1 MLPSVAL
8 WALLATTSHAA
19 YVQSRD
25 CSTDTAD
32 FRLIPEGLRASVN
45 ASRDTFDTDFHLVAN
60 YANGTQCDST
70 SPLDLVPVFTV
81 VDYNGAHQ
89 YPGQI
94 VNTSCAKYGPLEARL
109 RLEITSTFNRSTLLD
124 TFEITLDLMTHDSTP
139 LLCVEANLTPEVRP
153 WTQLLSFWL
162 PVLFFSVASL
172 VASWP
177 LQQTEHH
184 AVFSDAQD
192 RNNHRMARV
201 SEMLAYIQFIYF
213 SGALSLRYPGF
224 LQPLIGFSS
233 WSTLM
238 LPAGPVSNQSRYA
251 GVRDGIYET
260 NGTLTGEPGFVI
272 LSQITSSPG
281 MSMDWFNTIVFALIV
296 LLFFFVSI
304 HVRELLREQGCP
316 NLTNTSQKPLSRF
329 KERSWAVSRLFLSLF
344 LLPLSAW
351 STYQLSNRMVLQNSA
366 VAILALVLLLSS
378 FWWTWIHANSSADIG
393 LFVIQG
399 ETCLRG
405 QASKERTRKYHAL
418 NIFSLMLFRG
428 IIIGG
433 LQEHTHTQFGILLGL
448 ELLHLICTAYWSGVS
463 SLLSLSGVLY
473 GSRLVLFSL
482 HTAFLPGVT
491 DLPSKILLGYIIL
504 SWHLAVL
511 IGIFLIPIF
520 LELVHRSLAGW
531 TAKAGAT
538 DPEKTAPAMRVCSSS
553 KPDRSTKG
561 PAGLLFSAAGTHSHS
576 QYLADIIL
584 SRELRASSHGL
595 NDGVSVTDFLKFMKN
610 VQGEDLELET
620 SSLLSSFF
628 GSDSVPDLNSLEA
641 QVSSKSPK
649 ISISGISELFLSKQ
663 NLAIRK
669 TLRQYDLDR
678 PINEYFICSSHNTY
692 LMGRQVLTRSTV
704 QGYISALSQGCR
716 SIEVDCWDGR
726 DGQPIVKHGY
736 SLTASI
742 SFQDVI
748 DAINQYAFLASDFP
762 LWISLEVHCSPRQK
776 SIMAQIMRDTFGSKL
791 VTERLSDLLGPL
803 PSPSQLRGRILIK
816 AKVAKGVESSQEP
829 RVSNDIPA
837 SMRSSQDHGSL
848 TEAES
853 TDSTSTID
861 SSTINQEACSQ
872 ISQPQPPANDPLEEL
887 AVYGPGKR
895 LPRPSKVEATGNF
908 IYSVS
913 EANFKSYLKQKH
925 GESSLGFLNAQH
937 MVRVYPDASRIDS
950 SNLSPLQY
958 WRYGVQMAALNYQTN
973 DLNMGLNQAMF
984 NGGTDNSGY
993 VLKPERLR
1001 QPPELIPDHV
1011 QELRF
1016 SIDVLM
1022 TKDLCWPETTSE
1034 NASTYVQIKLLVAD
1048 AHKQDASQTKLRTR
1062 SIPLQ
1067 RHDVIL
1073 DSRLGFQVKTQY
1085 PSLVFLKWSVKLSS
1099 DTQGYPRESTLASG
1113 MAKLENLK
1121 QGYRLLPLKKSFQD
1135 EEGCGYLI
1143 CKLDKSF
1150 CDQDGAGSQGVG
1162 KRDTLV

>member
-1 MLPSVAL
+1 MLSSVAL
-8 WALLATTSHAA
+8 WVLLATTSHAA

-25 CSTDTAD
+25 CSVDTAD
-32 FRLIPEGLRASVN
+32 FRVIPEGLRASVN
-45 ASRDTFDTDFHLVAN
+45 ASRGTFDTDFHLVAN
-60 YANGTQCDST
+60 YANGTECDST

-109 RLEITSTFNRSTLLD
+109 RLEITSIFNRSTLLD
-124 TFEITLDLMTHDSTP
+124 TFEITLDLTTHDGTP

-153 WTQLLSFWL
+153 WTQLLSFWF

-172 VASWP
+172 AASWP

-184 AVFSDAQD
+184 AVFSDAQG
-192 RNNHRMARV
+192 RNYHRMARA

-238 LPAGPVSNQSRYA
+238 LPAGPVSDQSRYV

-260 NGTLTGEPGFVI
+260 NGTLTGAPGFVI

-281 MSMDWFNTIVFALIV
+281 MSMNWFNTIVFALIV

-304 HVRELLREQGCP
+304 HVRELLREQSCP
-316 NLTNTSQKPLSRF
+316 NSTNTSQKPLSRF

-351 STYQLSNRMVLQNSA
+351 STYQLSNLRMILQNSA

-378 FWWTWIHANSSADIG
+378 FWWTWIQANSSADIG

-399 ETCLRG
+399 ETRIRG

-418 NIFSLMLFRG
+418 NVFSLMLFRG
-428 IIIGG
+428 IIIG
-433 LQEHTHTQFGILLGL
+433 
-448 ELLHLICTAYWSGVS
+448 
-463 SLLSLSGVLY
+463 
-473 GSRLVLFSL
+473 
-482 HTAFLPGVT
+482 GVT

-511 IGIFLIPIF
+511 VAIFLIPTF
-520 LELVHRSLAGW
+520 LDLVHRGLAGW
-531 TAKAGAT
+531 TATAGAT
-538 DPEKTAPAMRVCSSS
+538 DAEKTAPAMRVSSS
-553 KPDRSTKG
+553 SESDRSTKG
-561 PAGLLFSAAGTHSHS
+561 PTGLLFSTAGTHSPSHF
-576 QYLADIIL
+576 LADIIL

-595 NDGVSVTDFLKFMKN
+595 NHGISVTDFLKFMKN
-610 VQGEDLELET
+610 VQGEDPGTEKH
-620 SSLLSSFF
+620 SLLSSYL
-628 GSDSVPDLNSLEA
+628 GSDSYSDLDGLEA
-641 QVSSKSPK
+641 QISSKSPK
-649 ISISGISELFLSKQ
+649 LPINEISEFLLSKQ

-669 TLRQYDLDR
+669 TPLQYDLDR

-742 SFQDVI
+742 GFQDAI
-748 DAINQYAFLASDFP
+748 DAINQYAFVASDFP

-776 SIMAQIMRDTFGSKL
+776 SIMAQIMRDTFGAKL
-791 VTERLSDLLGPL
+791 
-803 PSPSQLRGRILIK
+803 
-816 AKVAKGVESSQEP
+816 
-829 RVSNDIPA
+829 
-837 SMRSSQDHGSL
+837 DHGNL
-848 TEAES
+848 TETES
-853 TDSTSTID
+853 TDSTSTIN
-861 SSTINQEACSQ
+861 SSAISQEALSQ
-872 ISQPQPPANDPLEEL
+872 VPQSQSSVNGPLEEL

-895 LPRPSKVEATGNF
+895 LPRPSKVDAARNF
-908 IYSVS
+908 VYSVS
-913 EANFKSYLKQKH
+913 EANFKSYLKQKD
-925 GESSLGFLNAQH
+925 GGGSLGFLNTRH

-973 DLNMGLNQAMF
+973 DLNMGLNLAMF

-993 VLKPERLR
+993 VLKPKRLR

-1022 TKDLCWPETTSE
+1022 TKDLCWPETTWGD
-1034 NASTYVQIKLLVAD
+1034 ASVYIWMKILTAD
-1048 AHKQDASQTKLRTR
+1048 AHKQHASQTKKRT
-1062 SIPLQ
+1062 SSLPLQ

-1073 DSRLGFQVKTQY
+1073 DSRLEFQVETQY
-1085 PSLVFLKWSVKLSS
+1085 PSLIFLQWSVKLSS
-1099 DTQGYPRESTLASG
+1099 DSQGYPRHSTLASG
-1113 MAKLENLK
+1113 MAKLESLK

-1135 EEGCGYLI
+1135 EEDCGYLI
-1143 CKLDKSF
+1143 CKLHKSF
-1150 CDQDGAGSQGVG
+1150 CDQDGAGSEGVG
-1162 KRDTLV
+1162 R

>member
-1 MLPSVAL
+1 MLSSVAL

-25 CSTDTAD
+25 CSTDTAN

-45 ASRDTFDTDFHLVAN
+45 VSRDTFDTDFYLVAN
-60 YANGTQCDST
+60 YFNGTECNST
-70 SPLDLVPVFTV
+70 APLDLVPVFTV
-81 VDYNGAHQ
+81 VDYNGVHQ
-89 YPGQI
+89 YPGRI

-124 TFEITLDLMTHDSTP
+124 VFEITLDLTTHDDTP
-139 LLCVEANLTPEVRP
+139 LLCVEANLTPEVRL
-153 WTQLLSFWL
+153 WTRLVSFWL
-162 PVLFFSVASL
+162 PVLVFSVASL

-177 LQQTEHH
+177 LQRDEHH
-184 AVFSDAQD
+184 AIFPDAQN
-192 RNNHRMARV
+192 RNNNHHMTRAA
-201 SEMLAYIQFIYF
+201 EMLAYIQFIYF

-224 LQPLIGFSS
+224 LQPIIGFTS

-238 LPAGPVSNQSRYA
+238 LPAGPVSNQSRYV

-260 NGTLTGEPGFVI
+260 NGTLTGAPGFVI

-281 MSMDWFNTIVFALIV
+281 MSKNWFNTIAFALIV
-296 LLFFFVSI
+296 LLFFFVAI
-304 HVRELLREQGCP
+304 HVRELLREQGSP
-316 NLTNTSQKPLSRF
+316 NSRSNKSQEPLSRF
-329 KERSWAVSRLFLSLF
+329 RERSWAVARLFLSLF
-344 LLPLSAW
+344 MLPLSAW
-351 STYQLSNRMVLQNSA
+351 STYQLSDRRMVLQNSA
-366 VAILALVLLLSS
+366 VAIVALVLLLSS
-378 FWWTWIHANSSADIG
+378 FWWTWMQANSSADIG
-393 LFVIQG
+393 LFVIPG
-399 ETCLRG
+399 ETRVRG
-405 QASKERTRKYHAL
+405 KKSKEQARKYHAL
-418 NIFSLMLFRG
+418 NIFCLMLFRG

-433 LQEHTHTQFGILLGL
+433 LQAHTRTQFGVLLGL
-448 ELLHLICTAYWSGVS
+448 ELLHLLCTAYWSGGS
-463 SLLSLSGVLY
+463 ALLSLTGVLY
-473 GSRLVLFSL
+473 ESRVVLFSL

-520 LELVHRSLAGW
+520 LDLVHRGLAGW

-538 DPEKTAPAMRVCSSS
+538 EAEKTAPAMRVSSS
-553 KPDRSTKG
+553 SESDRSTKG
-561 PAGLLFSAAGTHSHS
+561 PFSAAGTYNHG
-576 QYLADIIL
+576 QYLADVIL
-584 SRELRASSHGL
+584 SRELRASSDGL
-595 NDGVSVTDFLKFMKN
+595 NHGVSVANFLNFMKN
-610 VQGEDLELET
+610 VQGEDPGTEKH
-620 SSLLSSFF
+620 SLVSFL
-628 GSDSVPDLNSLEA
+628 GPDCFSGLDTLEA
-641 QVSSKSPK
+641 QISPKSPK
-649 ISISGISELFLSKQ
+649 ILISEIIELLLSKQ
-663 NLAIRK
+663 NLAIQK
-669 TLRQYDLDR
+669 TPLRYDLDR

-742 SFQDVI
+742 GFQDVI
-748 DAINQYAFLASDFP
+748 DAINQYAFVASDFP

-776 SIMAQIMRDTFGSKL
+776 NIMAQIMRDTFGSKL
-791 VTERLSDLLGPL
+791 VTEPLSELSGPL

-816 AKVAKGVESSQEP
+816 AKVAKGVDASQEP
-829 RVSNDIPA
+829 RVSNDISVSA
-837 SMRSSQDHGSL
+837 RSSQDHGSL
-848 TEAES
+848 TEGES
-853 TDSTSTID
+853 TDSTPSI
-861 SSTINQEACSQ
+861 SSS
-872 ISQPQPPANDPLEEL
+872 ISQETSSQGSQSQPSVNGPLEEL
-887 AVYGPGKR
+887 AIYGPGKR
-895 LPRPSKVEATGNF
+895 LPRPSKVDATGNF
-908 IYSVS
+908 VYSVS
-913 EANFKSYLKQKH
+913 EANFKSYLKHKD
-925 GESSLGFLNAQH
+925 GGGSLGFLNTRH

-958 WRYGVQMAALNYQTN
+958 WRYGVQMTALNYQTS

-993 VLKPERLR
+993 ALKPERLR
-1001 QPPELIPDHV
+1001 QPLELTRDHV

-1022 TKDLCWPETTSE
+1022 TKDLCWPETTSN
-1034 NASTYVQIKLLVAD
+1034 NASVYVQIKFLTAD
-1048 AHKQDASQTKLRTR
+1048 AHKQDASQTKRRTK

-1073 DSRLGFQVKTQY
+1073 DSRLDFEVETQY

-1099 DTQGYPRESTLASG
+1099 DTHGYPRQSTLASG

-1121 QGYRLLPLKKSFQD
+1121 QGYRLLPLKRSFQD
-1135 EEGCGYLI
+1135 EEDCGFLV
-1143 CKLDKSF
+1143 CKLDRFF
-1150 CDQDGAGSQGVG
+1150 CDQDEPGSEGVG
-1162 KRDTLV
+1162 K